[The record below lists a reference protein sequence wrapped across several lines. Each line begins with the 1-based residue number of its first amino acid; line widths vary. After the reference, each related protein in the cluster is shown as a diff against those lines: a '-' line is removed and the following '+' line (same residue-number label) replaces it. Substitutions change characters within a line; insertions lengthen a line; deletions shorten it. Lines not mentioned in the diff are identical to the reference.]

1 MTAPALRLG
10 AVGYLNARPLVYGL
24 ERVDGFDLRY
34 DLPSECARLLHA
46 GATDLGLIPSIEYL
60 RGGPYAIVPD
70 LSIASSGPVAS
81 VAIYTTRP
89 MADVRSIALDT
100 SSRTSVALV
109 SVLCARLFKIAPR
122 LEARGPHLREMLA
135 HADAALII
143 GDNALFLDEAQL
155 LAVSSQLPSISS
167 QPSAIS
173 SQPSALSP
181 LPLIEKIDLGS
192 AWTGMTGLPFVYAF
206 WAGRPDALDAR
217 DVEALVRA
225 RDAGVQEADAI
236 ARAYF
241 PDAPARQLIGARYL
255 RDNIKYYLGA
265 EERAA
270 LQMFYRYAAETGV
283 VPDAGTLRFF

>member
-10 AVGYLNARPLVYGL
+10 AVGYLNARPLVCGL
-24 ERVDGFDLRY
+24 ERVDRFDLRY

-60 RGGPYAIVPD
+60 RGGPYAVVPD
-70 LSIASSGPVAS
+70 LSIASNGPVAS

-122 LEARGPHLREMLA
+122 LEARGPDLREMLA

-143 GDNALFLDEAQL
+143 GDTALFLDESELSAVRAQL
-155 LAVSSQLPSISS
+155 SATSH
-167 QPSAIS
+167 QP
-173 SQPSALSP
+173 LR
-181 LPLIEKIDLGS
+181 IEKIDLGS

-206 WAGRPDALDAR
+206 WAGRPDALEAR
-217 DVEALVRA
+217 DVEALARA
-225 RDAGVQEADAI
+225 RDAGLREADAI

-241 PDAPARQLIGARYL
+241 PDAPERQTIGARYL

-265 EERAA
+265 EERAG
-270 LQMFYRYAAETGV
+270 LEMFYRYAAETGV
-283 VPDAGTLRFF
+283 VPDAGQLRFF